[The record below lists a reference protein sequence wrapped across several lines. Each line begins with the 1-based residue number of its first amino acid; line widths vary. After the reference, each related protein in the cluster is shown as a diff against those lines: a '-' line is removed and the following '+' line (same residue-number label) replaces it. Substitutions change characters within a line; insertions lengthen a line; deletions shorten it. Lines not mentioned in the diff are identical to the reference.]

1 MDAHSPTIHRPV
13 SIRRLPLLSTLF
25 AIGVL
30 AGWQSPAFASD
41 VPQCPADASP
51 MDGWSDRAPPR
62 KIFGNTYYVGTC
74 GISSIL
80 IVGKQG
86 AILIDGATDKAP
98 AAIEANIRAL
108 GFKPSDV
115 KLILSTHDHND
126 HAGGLAQLQ
135 RDSGAPVL
143 ARAPA
148 AATLRRGSSDRS
160 DPQFGELGKFPR
172 VAQVRVIADGQTVKL
187 GDLKLVAH
195 ATPGHTPGSTSWTWR
210 SCEGERC
217 ANIAYVD
224 SLTAIS
230 NKQYRYGDHP
240 AYVTAFRHTIAT
252 VASLPCDLLL
262 TPHPTASE
270 MFARFVGTKPL
281 IDAGACKAFSLHAGE
296 ALNQRLAD
304 EANGKAP

>member
-1 MDAHSPTIHRPV
+1 MDTRFPVIHRPV
-13 SIRRLPLLSTLF
+13 PIRRAFLPTIF
-25 AIGVL
+25 VIAVF
-30 AGWQSPAFASD
+30 AGWQSSSSAD
-41 VPQCPADASP
+41 EVRQCPADASP

-108 GFKPSDV
+108 GFKLGDV
-115 KLILSTHDHND
+115 KRILGTHDHSD
-126 HAGGLAQLQ
+126 HAGGLARLQ
-135 RDSGAPVL
+135 RDTGAPVL

-148 AATLRRGSSDRS
+148 AATLRRGASDRS
-160 DPQFGELGKFPR
+160 DPQFGQLGKFPR
-172 VAQVRVIADGQTVKL
+172 VSHVRVIADGQTVRL

-195 ATPGHTPGSTSWTWR
+195 ATPGHTPGGTSWTWR
-210 SCEGERC
+210 SCEGDKC
-217 ANIAYVD
+217 VDIAYVD

-240 AYVTAFRHTIAT
+240 AYVAAFRHTIAA

-262 TPHPTASE
+262 TPHPTASD
-270 MFARFVGTKPL
+270 MFARFAGAKPL
-281 IDAGACKAFSLHAGE
+281 IDADACKAYSQHAREG
-296 ALNQRLAD
+296 LDQRLAD

>member
-1 MDAHSPTIHRPV
+1 
-13 SIRRLPLLSTLF
+13 
-25 AIGVL
+25 
-30 AGWQSPAFASD
+30 
-41 VPQCPADASP
+41 

-80 IVGKQG
+80 VVGKQG

-115 KLILSTHDHND
+115 KLILSTHDHSD
-126 HAGGLAQLQ
+126 HAGGLARLQ
-135 RDSGAPVL
+135 RDTGAPVL

-148 AATLRRGSSDRS
+148 AATLRRGASDGN

-172 VAQVRVIADGQTVKL
+172 VARVRVITDGQTVKL
-187 GDLKLVAH
+187 GDLQLVAH

-210 SCEGERC
+210 SCEGGHC
-217 ANIAYVD
+217 ADIAYVD

-240 AYVTAFRHTIAT
+240 AYVAAFRRTIDT

-262 TPHPTASE
+262 TPHPTASD
-270 MFARFVGTKPL
+270 MFARFAGTKPL
-281 IDAGACKAFSLHAGE
+281 IDTTACKAYSRHAGE
-296 ALNQRLAD
+296 ALQQRLAD

>member
-1 MDAHSPTIHRPV
+1 MGAHSPAIQHLV
-13 SIRRLPLLSTLF
+13 SIRHASLLP
-25 AIGVL
+25 AIVAIAIL
-30 AGWQSPAFASD
+30 TGWQMPAFAD
-41 VPQCPADASP
+41 EVPRCPANASP
-51 MDGWSDRAPPR
+51 MEGWSDRAPPR

-80 IVGKQG
+80 IVGKRG

-98 AAIEANIRAL
+98 PAIEANIRAL
-108 GFKPSDV
+108 GFKPGDI

-135 RDSGAPVL
+135 RDTGAPVL

-148 AATLRRGSSDRS
+148 AATLGRGASDRS
-160 DPQFGELGKFPR
+160 DPQFGELGKFQRVPR
-172 VAQVRVIADGQTVKL
+172 VRVITEGQTVKL

-210 SCEGERC
+210 SCEGEHC

-230 NKQYRYGDHP
+230 DKQYRYSEHRE
-240 AYVTAFRHTIAT
+240 YVAAFRRTIDT

-262 TPHPTASE
+262 TPHPTASD
-270 MFARFVGTKPL
+270 MFARFAGTKPL
-281 IDAGACKAFSLHAGE
+281 IDAGACKTYSQHAREG
-296 ALNQRLAD
+296 LDKRLAA
-304 EANGKAP
+304 EADGTAP